1 MNIQQA
7 YNKGLD
13 DAESI
18 AVAKLLNALNGND
31 DGPFNNPQM
40 EEVRQRI
47 LVNGQPKPFDVEDI
61 FISNSDLLN
70 AITNTLLGKT
80 VFLENLS
87 PIERRVID
95 IMSEVRDISKSASKS
110 KVSVKFRE
118 LITEL
123 EIDII
128 KEKSKL

>member
-40 EEVRQRI
+40 EEVRQKI
-47 LVNGQPKPFDVEDI
+47 LVNGQPKDFDIESI
-61 FISNSDLLN
+61 IISDSNLLN
-70 AITNTLLGKT
+70 AITNTLLGKP
-80 VFLENLS
+80 VGLEDLS